1 MSTQLFDNPFSRAT
15 IIKNVVFDHIMPT
28 LSPTAWKVLC
38 VALRQTWGN
47 LDPTSP
53 RGDGD
58 EVQISYS
65 QFIEKTGAKGQGTI
79 ADAIQECLDEGYL
92 LRHQIGKDE
101 QSGKPLYAYYLNTE
115 FELEDLVSDPL
126 LEKVVQ
132 AESAVAPQVD
142 LLEEEEEEEV
152 EIVLSP
158 EQQDAYFALLD
169 FGYDVGA
176 GVDLDLTREA
186 VARNSADAVLS
197 WIETGQ
203 SMDHLKRPA
212 RFQTVLE
219 RLVDRVPPLPSLD
232 FEEVEAEAAEP
243 EPESEAAAFSAAELW
258 SATLEELSS
267 RVRKSKLT
275 WLKPTKAVELSDGRL
290 TVAAPNKR
298 TRDWLEE
305 GQLTETIQQAVET
318 VAGESVELNYVV
330 GN

>member
-1 MSTQLFDNPFSRAT
+1 
-15 IIKNVVFDHIMPT
+15 
-28 LSPTAWKVLC
+28 

-47 LDPTSP
+47 FDPTAS
-53 RGDGD
+53 GGGGD

-65 QFIEKTGAKGQGTI
+65 EFIERTGAKGQGTI

-101 QSGKPLYAYYLNTE
+101 QSGKPLYAYYLNIE

-126 LEKVVQ
+126 LEKVVE
-132 AESAVAPQVD
+132 AGSVVTPPVD
-142 LLEEEEEEEV
+142 LLEEEEEKI

-158 EQQDAYFALLD
+158 EQQDAYFALLE
-169 FGYDVGA
+169 FGYDMGA

-186 VARNSADAVLS
+186 VARNGADAILA

-203 SMDHLKRPA
+203 SMNHLKRPA

-219 RLVDRVPPLPSLD
+219 RLIDRVPPLPSLD
-232 FEEVEAEAAEP
+232 FEEEPEVKAAVP
-243 EPESEAAAFSAAELW
+243 EPEVASLGAAELW

-275 WLKPTKAVELSDGRL
+275 WLKPTKAVEFSNGTL

-298 TRDWLEE
+298 TQEWLEE
-305 GQLTETIQQAVET
+305 GQLAETIQQAVET
-318 VAGESVELNYVV
+318 VAGESIELNYVV